1 MTQPGSRQS
10 RLQGSDA
17 PVTPTAGHYSPRLI
31 AAIAAG
37 KGVGKTS
44 QLLGRGGGA
53 SLPGMVAR
61 RIDPRVLARLVAAQ
75 PVRAVGVTGSNGK
88 TTTSRLAAALLR
100 GEGQAVAHNSA
111 GANLI
116 QGVTSLAVNAATVS
130 GTLPIDIFLAE
141 VDEGALLQVAPEIS
155 LEVLVVTSL
164 FRDQLDRFGEI
175 YALAGAIESV
185 AATLEPAATV
195 IVNGDDPM
203 VADMARDRTGRR
215 LTFGLEVSE
224 SFDRISGAADSIRC
238 PRCRSDLHYD
248 QVYLSHLGSYRC
260 DNCGFGRPALDVAVT
275 EIRVQGLQATD
286 CTIRTPAGEHQLS
299 IPQAGVHV
307 AYNAAAALA
316 ICHALNIPV
325 PHASASLASVQPAFG
340 RMEHVH
346 AAGRDI
352 VVVFAKNPT
361 SFNTTLRTL
370 DQAGEPRYLLTAF
383 SNTLVDGEDFGWLW
397 DVDLES
403 IAERLQYVTVSG
415 LRCDELATRLKY
427 AGVPAERMT
436 VVPDRPAAL
445 DHALATLPGGERLSI
460 VSGYTPTIEFR
471 QEMFRRGWVQ
481 RYWRT

>member
-17 PVTPTAGHYSPRLI
+17 PMTATARRYSPRLM

-61 RIDPRVLARLVAAQ
+61 RIDPHVLARLVAAQ

-88 TTTSRLAAALLR
+88 TTTSRLAA
-100 GEGQAVAHNSA
+100 AHNSA

-215 LTFGLEVSE
+215 LTCGVG
-224 SFDRISGAADSIRC
+224 IS
-238 PRCRSDLHYD
+238 
-248 QVYLSHLGSYRC
+248 
-260 DNCGFGRPALDVAVT
+260 
-275 EIRVQGLQATD
+275 
-286 CTIRTPAGEHQLS
+286 
-299 IPQAGVHV
+299 
-307 AYNAAAALA
+307 
-316 ICHALNIPV
+316 
-325 PHASASLASVQPAFG
+325 
-340 RMEHVH
+340 
-346 AAGRDI
+346 
-352 VVVFAKNPT
+352 
-361 SFNTTLRTL
+361 
-370 DQAGEPRYLLTAF
+370 
-383 SNTLVDGEDFGWLW
+383 
-397 DVDLES
+397 
-403 IAERLQYVTVSG
+403 
-415 LRCDELATRLKY
+415 
-427 AGVPAERMT
+427 
-436 VVPDRPAAL
+436 
-445 DHALATLPGGERLSI
+445 
-460 VSGYTPTIEFR
+460 
-471 QEMFRRGWVQ
+471 
-481 RYWRT
+481 

>member
-1 MTQPGSRQS
+1 MTRPGVARVGGQS
-10 RLQGSDA
+10 SEA
-17 PVTPTAGHYSPRLI
+17 PVTRSRFRPSPRLI

-37 KGVGKTS
+37 KGVARTS
-44 QLLGRGGGA
+44 RLLGRGGGA
-53 SLPGMVAR
+53 SLPGLVAR
-61 RIDPRVLARLVAAQ
+61 RIDPRVLARLIAAQ
-75 PVRAVGVTGSNGK
+75 PVRAVAVTGSNGK
-88 TTTSRLAAALLR
+88 TTTSRLAAARLR
-100 GEGQAVAHNSA
+100 GEGNTVAHNSA

-116 QGVTSLAVNAATVS
+116 QGVTSLAVNAASIS
-130 GTLPIDIFLAE
+130 GTLPIDVFLAE
-141 VDEGALLQVAPEIS
+141 VDEGALLQVAPEMS

-175 YALAGAIESV
+175 YALARAIESV
-185 AATLEPAATV
+185 AVTLPPESTV

-203 VADMARDRTGRR
+203 VADMAHDRTGRR
-215 LTFGLEVSE
+215 LTFGLDVAQ

-238 PRCRSDLHYD
+238 PRCRGDLRYD

-260 DNCGFGRPALDVAVT
+260 GKCGYGRPTLDVAVT
-275 EIRVQGLQATD
+275 DVAVRGLQATD
-286 CTIRTPAGEHQLS
+286 CTVRTPTGEYRLS
-299 IPQAGVHV
+299 IPQAGIHV

-316 ICHALNIPV
+316 ICHALEIPV
-325 PHASASLASVQPAFG
+325 PHASTSLASVRPAFG
-340 RMEHVH
+340 RMEHIH
-346 AAGRDI
+346 AGGYDMVMA
-352 VVVFAKNPT
+352 FAKNPT

-370 DQAGEPRYLLTAF
+370 EPAGEPRHLLTAF

-403 IAERLQYVTVSG
+403 IADRLQQVTVSG

-427 AGVPAERMT
+427 AGVAADRIT
-436 VVPDRPAAL
+436 VVSDRPAAL
-445 DHALATLPGGERLSI
+445 DHALATVPAGERLSI